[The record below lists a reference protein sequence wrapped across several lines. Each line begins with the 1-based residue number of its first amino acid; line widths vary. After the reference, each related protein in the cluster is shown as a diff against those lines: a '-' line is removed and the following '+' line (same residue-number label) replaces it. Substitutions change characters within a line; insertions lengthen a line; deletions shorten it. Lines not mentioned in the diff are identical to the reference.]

1 MNTAHFDA
9 LLWLETRRVGPLVLR
24 LIGATIV
31 VLGLF
36 AAFGRATAENV
47 VAIALGSGF
56 GAVLIV
62 PMTVSRDKLERTM
75 DFLRS
80 LPTTASEIAAARF
93 AAAALSALPNAVLAG
108 AALLVVDLPA
118 PFDFVSGRFAV
129 AATVAL
135 WILLTTAAWLLIAAS
150 AAFEL
155 SSLLSWPL
163 IALVLFALVLPR
175 VGAWILP
182 DDPIAAITRFL
193 AHPWAPAAIAGILA
207 ALTAGIGAAAFIV
220 TRRAIARYTPTPD
233 RPL

>member
-1 MNTAHFDA
+1 MARRTRRRAEARAPRARHDRGAAAATHGARLGHECPVRTPRRRRQMNTANFDA
-9 LLWLETRRVGPLVLR
+9 LLWLETRRDGPLVLR

-175 VGAWILP
+175 VGA
-182 DDPIAAITRFL
+182 
-193 AHPWAPAAIAGILA
+193 
-207 ALTAGIGAAAFIV
+207 
-220 TRRAIARYTPTPD
+220 
-233 RPL
+233 